1 VADEFDRAQELDA
14 LAVTSALNLQRKLAA
29 NAPRLDHTGECQNP
43 LCGEPLDPPQLF
55 CGPSCAREHARRS
68 K

>member
-1 VADEFDRAQELDA
+1 MADEFDRAQELDA
-14 LAVTSALNLQRKLAA
+14 LAVTSAMNLQRKLAA
-29 NAPRLDHTGECQNP
+29 AAPKLTATGECLNP

-55 CGPSCAREHARRS
+55 CGPQCAQEHARRS